1 MTQKEYKRFF
11 LAFLLCAG
19 VLLFLAALAVF
30 LFDPFF
36 HYHGL
41 WLGMKGVQTKE
52 EFQVNGALE
61 HLDYDAV
68 LLGASVTMNMNT
80 DPLDEHFGCH
90 TQKAVASGAHCCTLA
105 YYLDKA
111 YRNREIRYVFW
122 GLDPDQIFYEIDD
135 PPTQDQIL
143 YLRDKNPFNDVN
155 YLWNADVLLQEIP
168 HTAGL
173 SWKNG
178 YDPGTAYDFLAIKAP
193 NMEEALATHHP
204 EGEIKP
210 VRRGTEGEARRRL
223 EENLDLI
230 EALVAA
236 HPETEFK
243 FFFTVSSILWWDIH
257 YRDGN
262 YEKYFDGQKRAVERL
277 SAYDNVCFYAGVFND
292 RACLLD
298 LTHYY
303 DYCHAD
309 REVSL
314 RQVYALINDEG
325 IITPDNI
332 TGETDTLRDIIFEF
346 ENRLVAEDGDWNF
359 LYEYAGLADE

>member
-1 MTQKEYKRFF
+1 MKQEEYKKFILRFF
-11 LAFLLCAG
+11 ICSG
-19 VLLFLAALAVF
+19 VLLFLAALVVF

-68 LLGASVTMNMNT
+68 LLGASVTMNINT
-80 DPLDEHFGCH
+80 DPLDEYYGCH

-111 YRNREIRYVFW
+111 FRNRELRYVFW

-143 YLRDKNPFNDVN
+143 YLRDKDPFNDVN
-155 YLWNADVLLQEIP
+155 YLWNADVLLKEIP
-168 HTAGL
+168 YAAGL
-173 SWKNG
+173 SWKDN
-178 YDPGTAYDFLAIKAP
+178 YDPGMAYDFLSIKDP
-193 NMEEALATHHP
+193 GIDDALATHHP
-204 EGEIKP
+204 EGEIKE
-210 VRRGTEGEARRRL
+210 VRRGTEGVAKERL
-223 EENLDLI
+223 EANLDLI
-230 EALVAA
+230 EELVAA

-277 SAYDNVCFYAGVFND
+277 SAYENATFYSGVFND
-292 RACLLD
+292 RACMLD
-298 LTHYY
+298 LSHYY
-303 DYCHAD
+303 DYCHSD
-309 REVSL
+309 REINL
-314 RQVYALINDEG
+314 RQAQSIINEDR
-325 IITPDNI
+325 IVTPDTI
-332 TGETDTLRDIIFEF
+332 TEETDTLRDILMDFE
-346 ENRLVAEDGDWNF
+346 ERLVDEGGDWDF
-359 LYEYAGLADE
+359 LYEYVGIADK